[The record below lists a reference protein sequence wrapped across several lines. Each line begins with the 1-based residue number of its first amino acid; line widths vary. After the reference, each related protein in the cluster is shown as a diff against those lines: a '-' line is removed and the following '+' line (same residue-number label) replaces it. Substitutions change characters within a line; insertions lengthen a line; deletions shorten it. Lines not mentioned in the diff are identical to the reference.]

1 MNFSRLRTASP
12 LISLALLVLN
22 FAACGSQKSEPEKGL
37 VILEVGVDYL
47 YGGVQPVARQEFYL
61 LDSDIT
67 NLLDDTTNQPNLKLS
82 ALTAFVQGHGFEA
95 KRHKLTEIIQ
105 QHTVAKNTTDLQ
117 GKLTFAPISP
127 GAYYIMGWSRT
138 RKSDGFHELLIWN
151 YKVDVRSGPQTVS
164 LSSSDAAMIA
174 PYLPPMQSSP

>member
-1 MNFSRLRTASP
+1 MHFSRLRTTSL

-22 FAACGSQKSEPEKGL
+22 FAACGAFRSEPEKGV

-67 NLLDDTTNQPNLKLS
+67 NLLDDTVIQTKDKLL
-82 ALTAFVQGHGFEA
+82 ALTAFVQGPGFEE
-95 KRHKLTEIIQ
+95 KRAKLTEIIQ
-105 QHTVAKNTTDLQ
+105 RHTVAKGTTDLQ
-117 GKLTFAPISP
+117 GKLTFEPIPP

-138 RKSDGFHELLIWN
+138 RKTDGFLELLIWN
-151 YKVDVRSGPQTVS
+151 HKVDVKSGPQTVS
-164 LSSSDAAMIA
+164 LSSSDAAMLAPYIA
-174 PYLPPMQSSP
+174 PR